1 MLKMTFCILGLVLAL
16 AGSAAAGQMKTSD
29 AVRSKTSAA
38 TQGYA
43 AVKGTRLFYEVRG
56 QGRPLVLIHGGLMD
70 RRMWDGQFEL
80 FAEKYKVIRYD
91 VRGYGKSDKAVGKYS
106 HVDDLLGLLDALG
119 IRKACLLGLSLGGQ
133 IALDFALEHPDRV
146 DALILAG
153 GAVTG
158 FPYKYP
164 ADFLAKYTAVFQ
176 AAKAGDL
183 DKGVEKTLELP
194 FFIPAKPDSALVNRM
209 RPMLRENFPAW
220 TTSEGQA
227 VWPEP
232 PAYKRIENI
241 SVPTLILLGDK
252 DSSSILDCGASL
264 AARIKGARKEIVR
277 GAAHHVNMEQPAE
290 FNRLVLDFLAGL

>member
-1 MLKMTFCILGLVLAL
+1 LLKIAFCILGLVLAL
-16 AGSAAAGQMKTSD
+16 ASAAAAGPSKSSNSAQ
-29 AVRSKTSAA
+29 VKTSAA
-38 TQGYA
+38 AQGYA
-43 AVKGTRLFYEVRG
+43 AVNGTRLFYEVRG
-56 QGRPLVLIHGGLMD
+56 QGRPLILIHGGLMD

-80 FAEKYKVIRYD
+80 FAEKYRVIRYD
-91 VRGYGKSDKAVGKYS
+91 LRGYEKSDKAVGKYS
-106 HVDDLLGLLDALG
+106 HIEDLLRLLNFLGLG
-119 IRKACLLGLSLGGQ
+119 KVRLLGLSLGGQ

-164 ADFLAKYTAVFQ
+164 ADFMAKYTAVFQ

-183 DKGVEKTLELP
+183 DKGVAKTLELP
-194 FFIPAKPDSALVNRM
+194 FFIPAKPDSALVNLM
-209 RPMLRENFPAW
+209 RPMLRENFLAW

-232 PAYKRIENI
+232 PAYKRIEKI
-241 SVPTLILLGDK
+241 FVPTLILLGDK
-252 DSSSILDCGASL
+252 DSPSILDCGADL

-277 GAAHHVNMEQPAE
+277 GAAHHINMEQPEE
-290 FNRLVLDFLAGL
+290 FNRLVLDFLSRL

>member
-1 MLKMTFCILGLVLAL
+1 MMKNLFCVLGLGLLMARP
-16 AGSAAAGQMKTSD
+16 ASAGQ
-29 AVRSKTSAA
+29 VKTSAPV
-38 TQGYA
+38 QGYA
-43 AVKGTRLFYEVRG
+43 AVNGTKLFYEVRG

-80 FAEKYKVIRYD
+80 FAEKYKVVRYD
-91 VRGYGKSDKAVGKYS
+91 IRGYEKSDKAVGKYS
-106 HVDDLLGLLDALG
+106 HIEDLLGLLDYLRIG
-119 IRKACLLGLSLGGQ
+119 KACLLGLSLGGQ
-133 IALDFALEHPDRV
+133 IALDFTLRHPGRV

-176 AAKAGDL
+176 AAKTGDL

-194 FFIPAKPDSALVNRM
+194 FFIPAKPDSVLVNRM
-209 RPMLRENFPAW
+209 RPMLRENFLAW

-232 PAYKRIENI
+232 SAYSRLEKIT
-241 SVPTLILLGDK
+241 VPTLVLLGDK
-252 DSSSILDCGASL
+252 DSQSILDCGADL

-277 GAAHHVNMEQPAE
+277 DAAHHINMEQPQE
-290 FNRLVLDFLAGL
+290 FNRLVLDFLSRL

>member
-1 MLKMTFCILGLVLAL
+1 LIVLAGPL
-16 AGSAAAGQMKTSD
+16 AAGRVKASG
-29 AVRSKTSAA
+29 AA
-38 TQGYA
+38 EGYA
-43 AVKGTRLFYEVRG
+43 AVNGTKLYYEVRG
-56 QGRPLVLIHGGLMD
+56 RGHPLVLIHGGLMD

-80 FAEKYKVIRYD
+80 FAEKYRVIRYD
-91 VRGYGKSDKAVGKYS
+91 LRGYEKSDKAVGKYS
-106 HVDDLLGLLDALG
+106 HIDDLLGLLDFLG
-119 IRKACLLGLSLGGQ
+119 IEKAFLLGLSLGGQ

-164 ADFLAKYTAVFQ
+164 ADFMAKYTAVFQ
-176 AAKAGDL
+176 AYKTGGL

-194 FFIPAKPDSALVNRM
+194 FFIPAKPNSPLVKRM
-209 RPMLRENFPAW
+209 RPMLRENFLAW

-232 PAYKRIENI
+232 SAYTRLEKIA
-241 SVPTLILLGDK
+241 VPTLVLLGDK
-252 DSSSILDCGASL
+252 DSSSILDCGADL

-277 GAAHHVNMEQPAE
+277 DAAHHVNMEQPAE
-290 FNRLVLDFLAGL
+290 FNRLVLKFLAGL

>member
-1 MLKMTFCILGLVLAL
+1 MLITTSSILGLVLAL
-16 AGSAAAGQMKTSD
+16 AGSAAAGPSKASNSAQ
-29 AVRSKTSAA
+29 VKTSAA
-38 TQGYA
+38 EQGYA
-43 AVKGTRLFYEVRG
+43 AVNGTHLFYEVRG

-80 FAEKYKVIRYD
+80 FAEKYRVIRYD
-91 VRGYGKSDKAVGKYS
+91 IRGYEKSDKAVGKYS
-106 HVDDLLGLLDALG
+106 HIEDLLGLLDFLG
-119 IRKACLLGLSLGGQ
+119 LGKVRLLGLSLGGQ

-164 ADFLAKYTAVFQ
+164 ADFMAKYNAVFQ
-176 AAKAGDL
+176 AYKTGGL
-183 DKGVEKTLELP
+183 DKGVEKTLGLP

-209 RPMLRENFPAW
+209 RPMLRENFLAW

-232 PAYKRIENI
+232 PAYKRIEKI

-252 DSSSILDCGASL
+252 DSSSILDCGADL

-277 GAAHHVNMEQPAE
+277 DAAHHINMEQPEE
-290 FNRLVLDFLAGL
+290 FNRLVLDFLSRL

>member
-1 MLKMTFCILGLVLAL
+1 
-16 AGSAAAGQMKTSD
+16 MKTSD
-29 AVRSKTSAA
+29 AVRIKMSAA
-38 TQGYA
+38 AQGYA
-43 AVKGTRLFYEVRG
+43 AINGTKLFYEVRG
-56 QGRPLVLIHGGLMD
+56 HGHPLVLIHGGLMD

-80 FAEKYKVIRYD
+80 FAKKYRVIRYD
-91 VRGYGKSDKAVGKYS
+91 IRGYEKSDKAVGKYS
-106 HVDDLLGLLDALG
+106 HIDDLLGLLDFLG
-119 IRKACLLGLSLGGQ
+119 IGKACLLGLSLGGQ

-164 ADFLAKYTAVFQ
+164 ADFMAKYKAIFQ
-176 AAKAGDL
+176 AAKAGNL

-194 FFIPAKPDSALVNRM
+194 FFIPAKPGSALVNRM
-209 RPMLRENFPAW
+209 RLMLRENFLAW

-232 PAYKRIENI
+232 PAYQRIQKI

-252 DSSSILDCGASL
+252 DSPSILDCGADL
-264 AARIKGARKEIVR
+264 AARIKGARKVIVR
-277 GAAHHVNMEQPAE
+277 DAAHHVNMEQPAE
-290 FNRLVLDFLAGL
+290 FNRLVLDFLAEL